1 MRVTTI
7 LKESITNAINK
18 KAKTKCNTLKC
29 LLATSEVERSQI
41 IDDTV
46 KDISNQL
53 KPIIDNT
60 IETMLQNHPEIFIE
74 STSRYTNIKTKE
86 NLQQHILSELIEHA
100 EVLLRSFLSSNKV
113 KQSKQNLEDFNKYVQ
128 ETVENTIIELELGTT
143 NKQQVNDLLNNIT
156 FK

>member
-18 KAKTKCNTLKC
+18 KAKAKCNNLKC

-46 KDISNQL
+46 KDISKQL

-60 IETMLQNHPEIFIE
+60 IEIMLQNHPEIFIE
-74 STSRYTNIKTKE
+74 SSSRYTNVKTKE
-86 NLQQHILSELIEHA
+86 DLQQYIFSKLIEYT
-100 EVLLRSFLSSNKV
+100 EISFRNFLSSNKV